1 MLKEVAKRNVM
12 LRAKNLRALKLLKR
26 LRNSFNNIGFL
37 TTNNLKNC
45 VKIRRQKY
53 NTRMIL
59 ETQDRSN
66 L

>member
-1 MLKEVAKRNVM
+1 M